1 MSSLFGSMSIALRAL
16 LAQQGALQI
25 TANNMANVDT
35 PKYSRQRPNMLE
47 TDPIWDGNLLL
58 GTGVTLQGIVS
69 LRDNVLELRLDEET
83 QQQGQLSAFVN
94 GMKQVETMFSGN
106 DGEIGDSISKFFT
119 SLEKLSTDPTSI
131 PMRQG
136 VLQAGDNLATAFRR
150 TSANLGALR
159 GNLDLGVEQ
168 AVNEVNRVTAQ
179 ISQLNGQILNLQ
191 ATGRSE
197 ERR

>member
-25 TANNMANVDT
+25 TSNNVANINT
-35 PKYSRQRPNMLE
+35 PGFSRQRPNMLE

-94 GMKQVETMFSGN
+94 GMKQVE
-106 DGEIGDSISKFFT
+106 IGRASCR
-119 SLEKLSTDPTSI
+119 E
-131 PMRQG
+131 
-136 VLQAGDNLATAFRR
+136 
-150 TSANLGALR
+150 
-159 GNLDLGVEQ
+159 
-168 AVNEVNRVTAQ
+168 
-179 ISQLNGQILNLQ
+179 
-191 ATGRSE
+191 
-197 ERR
+197 